1 MKNKPIMLNRENA
14 DAFLHD
20 HEHTASRALQRLN
33 RSKIKNR
40 IVGTMTSEEA
50 LKNLGPMSWS
60 EDVLSGKRKI
70 TVSEYSEKAEK

>member
-1 MKNKPIMLNRENA
+1 MKNKPIMLSGENM

-40 IVGTMTSEEA
+40 IVGTMASEEA
-50 LKNLGPMSWS
+50 LKNLGPMPWS
-60 EDVLSGKRKI
+60 EDVLFGKRKI
-70 TVSEYSEKAEK
+70 TLSEYSEKAEK